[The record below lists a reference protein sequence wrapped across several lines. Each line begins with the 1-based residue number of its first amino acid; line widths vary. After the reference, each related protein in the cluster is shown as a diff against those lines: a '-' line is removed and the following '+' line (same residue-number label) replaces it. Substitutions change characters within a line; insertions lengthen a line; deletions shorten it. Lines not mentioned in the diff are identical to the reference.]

1 MNSLFGGGLPGA
13 AKQTGAANKPGSS
26 TAAKEAAGS
35 SNSAGFSGF
44 GSMFKTALNQV
55 ESHLD
60 RYLEFPNEAQSGD
73 QRQQRVSPRR
83 QQAGAEAGRAAES
96 PKSTRL
102 ASVEK
107 SRLRPSASSGS
118 LRRQASVASRVRT
131 ERAQTPLRDSI
142 GVNEGDISSDLLD
155 AFGVELE
162 DSKPATSIDQTQR
175 AKSEENLG
183 HVSLSASLQQMSE
196 SSAAESPAEQS
207 QPGKV
212 EDSDSVQ
219 SEATDAKADN
229 PYIQAELKKL
239 REAPIPTNAQE
250 MQQVIEE
257 YRKRIE
263 DLLLEGQSWSAKELR
278 LSNVIKK
285 LRTDS
290 KAYEK
295 TAHMVQNKL
304 DLMVSRNDEL
314 NEKLKRA
321 SLADRSSSDSV
332 RAMKTKLQDTDN
344 RRRQLEHDLR
354 VSVETRNS
362 LKTALSS
369 AENELNAV
377 RSDLAAAES
386 QQAQAVSNA
395 QQQAR
400 VEADRRL
407 ADAARDNEQLQARID
422 ELQKRVLVV
431 EEEGRE
437 REVSLLTQTRALRAQ
452 LRSVDVQNRDIGG
465 EIQQH
470 TFPLLQ
476 QIEEL
481 QARQTEQRNE
491 WARKEDEWAARVRE
505 SAKEL
510 DKLQAKLQEQASSIE
525 EANALVDAEKSRA
538 DSERAEAKRLREQL
552 LAESKIRAE
561 IKQQLEESRATI
573 RQLNAKLDN
582 MAAQRSISIQEA
594 ARSASALSPVAA
606 GHDRF
611 RSGHARTLSSSTAS
625 SDSRSRRG
633 SSADNTQSDGIN
645 AGSSGTHA
653 TIKKL
658 NSQITSLKAQLQTA
672 LRQKDEYS
680 RSLVDMSMEVEKL
693 QAEAAKHADLSKEL
707 ETLKHRHATAL
718 EMLGEK
724 TEELMELQAD
734 IEDMKQVYKQQLQN
748 FIPPNFAS
756 KIDSSEQ
763 QKISAI
769 RDTALGT
776 GQAKAA
782 SAEQMAESER
792 LREEERREERRLLRK
807 QERRRAK
814 EREELMLDEVAPKET
829 GREAK
834 LAKKRAIGRLR
845 HGEKSLDVDIP
856 DEEIYEDSADSLRAL
871 KRERERKERRRQEQQ
886 QARDGANRDERLR
899 EHAEKERSTIEM
911 LKAMAQQSRAQGLG
925 MMRPQ

>member
-13 AKQTGAANKPGSS
+13 AKQPGAASKPGAG
-26 TAAKEAAGS
+26 TASKEAAGS
-35 SNSAGFSGF
+35 SNSAGFGGF
-44 GSMFKTALNQV
+44 GSMFKTALNQM

-60 RYLEFPNEAQSGD
+60 RYLEFPNEAQPGD
-73 QRQQRVSPRR
+73 SRQQRASPRR
-83 QQAGAEAGRAAES
+83 RQAGSEAGRAAES
-96 PKSTRL
+96 PKATRL

-118 LRRQASVASRVRT
+118 LRRQASVASQIRT
-131 ERAQTPLRDSI
+131 ERAQTPLRDTVS
-142 GVNEGDISSDLLD
+142 VDESDISSDLLD

-162 DSKPATSIDQTQR
+162 DSRSEVSADQPQR
-175 AKSEENLG
+175 AKSEESLE
-183 HVSLSASLQQMSE
+183 HVSLSASLQQVPVPE
-196 SSAAESPAEQS
+196 PPGAESPAEQNK
-207 QPGKV
+207 PEAV
-212 EDSDSVQ
+212 EDGDNVQ
-219 SEATDAKADN
+219 SKADASANN

-239 REAPIPTNAQE
+239 REAPVPANAQD
-250 MQQVIEE
+250 MQQAIEE
-257 YRKRIE
+257 YRKRIA

-278 LSNVIKK
+278 LSNTIKK
-285 LRTDS
+285 LRTDNR
-290 KAYEK
+290 AYEK
-295 TAHMVQNKL
+295 TAHMVQKKL
-304 DLMVSRNDEL
+304 DLVVSRNDEL

-332 RAMKTKLQDTDN
+332 RAMKAKLQDADN

-369 AENELNAV
+369 AENELTAV
-377 RSDLAAAES
+377 RSDLAAAKS
-386 QQAQAVSNA
+386 QQTQAVSNA
-395 QQQAR
+395 RQEAQA
-400 VEADRRL
+400 EADRRI
-407 ADAARDNEQLQARID
+407 ADAAGENHQLQARID

-431 EEEGRE
+431 EEEARE

-452 LRSVDVQNRDIGG
+452 LRSADVQNRDIGG

-481 QARQTEQRNE
+481 QARQAEQRSE

-510 DKLQAKLQEQASSIE
+510 DKLQAKLQEQAKAIQ

-538 DSERAEAKRLREQL
+538 DREREEVRQLREQL
-552 LAESKIRAE
+552 QAESKIRAE

-573 RQLNAKLDN
+573 RQLNTKLDN
-582 MAAQRSISIQEA
+582 MVAQRSISTQEA
-594 ARSASALSPVAA
+594 TISASSSPAIA

-611 RSGHARTLSSSTAS
+611 RSGHARNLSSSTAS
-625 SDSRSRRG
+625 STDSRSRRG

-645 AGSSGTHA
+645 VGSSSSHTS
-653 TIKKL
+653 TKKL

-693 QAEAAKHADLSKEL
+693 QAEAAKHADLGKEL
-707 ETLKHRHATAL
+707 EKLKHRHATAL

-748 FIPPNFAS
+748 FIPP
-756 KIDSSEQ
+756 K
-763 QKISAI
+763 
-769 RDTALGT
+769 
-776 GQAKAA
+776 
-782 SAEQMAESER
+782 
-792 LREEERREERRLLRK
+792 
-807 QERRRAK
+807 
-814 EREELMLDEVAPKET
+814 
-829 GREAK
+829 
-834 LAKKRAIGRLR
+834 
-845 HGEKSLDVDIP
+845 
-856 DEEIYEDSADSLRAL
+856 
-871 KRERERKERRRQEQQ
+871 
-886 QARDGANRDERLR
+886 
-899 EHAEKERSTIEM
+899 
-911 LKAMAQQSRAQGLG
+911 
-925 MMRPQ
+925 